1 MIDTMPETITAAML
15 VIGNEILS
23 GHTKDENVEYIAKA
37 LMKLGIR
44 LFEVRLVRDEE
55 SAIIEAVTALANR
68 YTYVF
73 TSGGIGSTH
82 DDITTASIAKAFGIP
97 IKQNIEV
104 MRLLSSYYAS
114 NGVEFNVARQKMA
127 ELPVGATLIKNPVS
141 VAPGF
146 IVKNVHVMPGMPDI
160 LRAMFDGLKL
170 VLNVG
175 AVVHSRTVSCM
186 IGEGVIANDLAKIQA
201 TFPDIEIG
209 SYPHLEEAGILS
221 TSLVLSGTDQVKL
234 EEATEVVRRLV
245 HSSGG

>member
-1 MIDTMPETITAAML
+1 MIDTMPATITAAIL

-23 GHTKDENVEYIAKA
+23 GYTKDENIEYIAKN
-37 LMKLGIR
+37 LMERGIR

-55 SAIIEAVTALANR
+55 LAIIEAVTALADR

-82 DDITTASIAKAFGIP
+82 DDITTASIAKAFNIP
-97 IKQNIEV
+97 IEQNVEV
-104 MRLLSSYYAS
+104 MRLLASYYAS

-127 ELPVGATLIKNPVS
+127 ELPVGAKLINNPVS

-160 LRAMFDGLKL
+160 LRAMFDRLKL
-170 VLNVG
+170 VLNGGPMVY
-175 AVVHSRTVSCM
+175 SRTVSCM
-186 IGEGVIANDLAKIQA
+186 VGEGVIAHDLGKIQS

-209 SYPHLEEAGILS
+209 SYPHLQETGILS
-221 TSLVLSGTDQVKL
+221 TNLVLSGIDEVKL
-234 EEATEVVRRLV
+234 EKATEVVRKLI
-245 HSSGG
+245 HSLGG